1 MAREAKERMKDY
13 RLRKLAS
20 ERKEAESTLEFLDQ
34 PFCDW
39 LRENKGRGGWDGVNL
54 SLDLAGL
61 PPFEIHNDDG
71 PRSYEGIVEAHP
83 DETYE
88 GYAAS
93 IGQAE
98 NFIDRLIEAA
108 HDAAVVVSEYKQEC
122 ISRRIAQIEAQAP
135 ADEASHRRAISE
147 IVRLTRIRDQLEKQ
161 VKKTFP
167 TWKVKGI

>member
-98 NFIDRLIEAA
+98 NFNRNRGACRFDGGASLIEHGAHAA
-108 HDAAVVVSEYKQEC
+108 EHGAGEHDIAALQRAGLHQN
-122 ISRRIAQIEAQAP
+122 RRYRT
-135 ADEASHRRAISE
+135 ASFVES
-147 IVRLTRIRDQLEKQ
+147 
-161 VKKTFP
+161 
-167 TWKVKGI
+167 